1 LFPGVRAVRPVTF
14 FYLLSQRKTP
24 IGDLKAG
31 VGDVWLPFEAT
42 ASDRVRFYTDSLAG
56 KRTLLKIF
64 RGGW

>member
-1 LFPGVRAVRPVTF
+1 VTF